1 MKKKITG
8 TLLLGS
14 ILLGASIGMVAQAA
28 DTLNG
33 STEIGAEI
41 TRGDVILSIDSPTNF
56 GSQPLSA
63 IVDFG
68 SKEIKYTV
76 TDYSGLTNGF
86 TISAKLTDTD
96 EKRSLKI
103 GEAELSETTAPV
115 IKKTTNTVGE
125 NKDKVTSSLTY
136 TGVTKTQNYTSTIE
150 WNLSKVDTK
159 QISE

>member
-1 MKKKITG
+1 MKKKIKS
-8 TLLLGS
+8 TLLLGG
-14 ILLGASIGMVAQAA
+14 ILLGSTFGMSAQAA
-28 DTLNG
+28 DILNG

-41 TRGDVILSIDSPTNF
+41 IRGDVILSIDSPTNF

-86 TISAKLTDTD
+86 TVSAKLTDTD
-96 EKRSLKI
+96 EKRLLKI
-103 GEAELSETTAPV
+103 GETELSETPALV
-115 IKKTTNTVGE
+115 IKKATNKVGE
-125 NKDKVTSSLTY
+125 NKDKLTSSLVY
-136 TGVTKTQNYTSTIE
+136 TGVTITQKYTSTIE
-150 WNLSKVDTK
+150 WNLSKVNTN